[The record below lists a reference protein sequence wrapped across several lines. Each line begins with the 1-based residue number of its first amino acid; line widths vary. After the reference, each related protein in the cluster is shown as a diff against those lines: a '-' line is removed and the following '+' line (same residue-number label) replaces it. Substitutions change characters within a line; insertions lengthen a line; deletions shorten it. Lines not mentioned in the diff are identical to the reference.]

1 MRSRCVDIDQQ
12 TVHNMRLTVTG
23 DVVQWML
30 MANLRYSFLVSS
42 DEIMFLRI
50 DIEEKK
56 FRGKTVL
63 VEPWLNYSKPLKITD
78 VFNPNEKKITARMAL
93 LHMLWLVVQN
103 GKAKW
108 SVPEELGNCLNYAAF
123 TKENED
129 WKLRVPSIPKAC
141 KVGKLTLKL

>member
-78 VFNPNEKKITARMAL
+78 VFNPNEKRLQRAWHFCICF
-93 LHMLWLVVQN
+93 
-103 GKAKW
+103 G
-108 SVPEELGNCLNYAAF
+108 S
-123 TKENED
+123 
-129 WKLRVPSIPKAC
+129 
-141 KVGKLTLKL
+141 